1 MSSVYVKKCNSC
13 GNFAVSSPNI
23 PNPPG
28 WQTLADM
35 MHGTLASIDLCPTC
49 MEDMGLRTMLAK
61 AVRDRAVGE
70 LRKAIETDPEL
81 MPPAVNMAELEERI
95 QNGEFDVAF
104 ASGDGINLDEL
115 ADAEEITEAELISE

>member
-1 MSSVYVKKCNSC
+1 MSSVFVKKCNSC

-49 MEDMGLRTMLAK
+49 LEDMGLRTMLAK
-61 AVRDRAVGE
+61 AIRDRAVGE
-70 LRKAIETDPEL
+70 LRKAIETDPEH
-81 MPPAVNMAELEERI
+81 MPAAVNMAELEERI
-95 QNGEFDVAF
+95 QAGEFDTAF
-104 ASGDGINLDEL
+104 ASGDGIDLDAL
-115 ADAEEITEAELISE
+115 AEEEIAEAEIIDA